1 MMERH
6 FDTPSPIAQ
15 SWFDE
20 HVVIVNDSDDFIIGS
35 ARTTITQ
42 MRPMTAD
49 DPANTNHIAVPE
61 CSENHEEDYFPFDF
75 TTTTT
80 DFVTNSFAHG
90 GNQCNDNHNK
100 VMSMMFDVNNFSH
113 FIDSDPTVEVN
124 YDSIFSS
131 KEVVP
136 VRNKFIPI
144 MLSPIPLMWKL
155 SANEH
160 EWQYQQQQQQN
171 PLLESKKNRTALVF
185 ESVVEQYHHNE
196 VMYHYIWQP
205 NLEQVIL

>member
-1 MMERH
+1 MERH

-20 HVVIVNDSDDFIIGS
+20 HVVIVDDSDDFIIGS

-113 FIDSDPTVEVN
+113 FIDSDPTVEVM
-124 YDSIFSS
+124 I
-131 KEVVP
+131 
-136 VRNKFIPI
+136 I
-144 MLSPIPLMWKL
+144 
-155 SANEH
+155 
-160 EWQYQQQQQQN
+160 
-171 PLLESKKNRTALVF
+171 LLWIRVTMVASGTEPTILNGLKMSLWMATRAGTESNSNSF
-185 ESVVEQYHHNE
+185 
-196 VMYHYIWQP
+196 M
-205 NLEQVIL
+205 